1 CARATLQRC
10 AGARRA
16 VARPRDAGP
25 TKRGKMRGFPVVA
38 PAWPLLMQAPTVM
51 PTPVVIPVEIS
62 FRLNLDLQ
70 TATFYDLQREVRRE
84 ARQALLRALRAS
96 LVEVEKA
103 LVAEPILCPG
113 CQVPMRSRGRTVRRI
128 VTVFGSLPVRRARY
142 GCATCGTVRRPL
154 DEWIGLAEGTEYTAA
169 VREQVLYLS
178 ADLPYERAADVLRHV
193 DGRRRL
199 RPVDRSTDGGGG
211 RVHLARARCLPER
224 RPEPQEGALD
234 LADGRGV
241 EPRLERLEGEIGV
254 RHELVR
260 PALAEPVRGESGI
273 EAAAYLRECGTD
285 VSRQRP
291 EIADDVPPLLH
302 RQHVFPRRHG
312 G

>member
-1 CARATLQRC
+1 
-10 AGARRA
+10 
-16 VARPRDAGP
+16 
-25 TKRGKMRGFPVVA
+25 MRGFPVVA
-38 PAWPLLMQAPTVM
+38 PAWPLLTQAPTVM

-128 VTVFGSLPVRRARY
+128 VTVFGSVAVRRARY

-169 VREQVLYLS
+169 VREQGLYLS

-193 DGRRRL
+193 AGIGISGRQIQRL
-199 RPVDRSTDGGGG
+199 
-211 RVHLARARCLPER
+211 
-224 RPEPQEGALD
+224 
-234 LADGRGV
+234 
-241 EPRLERLEGEIGV
+241 LE
-254 RHELVR
+254 
-260 PALAEPVRGESGI
+260 AESEHI
-273 EAAAYLRECGTD
+273 EAAIGQVQPEGAAAPLRRRFRRAGRDGATAGAARVLQLRKLKTSGMWDQYWARRFRQEGT
-285 VSRQRP
+285 VAAEP
-291 EIADDVPPLLH
+291 T
-302 RQHVFPRRHG
+302 RRNG
-312 G
+312 RG

>member
-1 CARATLQRC
+1 
-10 AGARRA
+10 
-16 VARPRDAGP
+16 
-25 TKRGKMRGFPVVA
+25 MRGFPVVA

-178 ADLPYERAADVLRHV
+178 ADLPYERAADV
-193 DGRRRL
+193 
-199 RPVDRSTDGGGG
+199 
-211 RVHLARARCLPER
+211 
-224 RPEPQEGALD
+224 
-234 LADGRGV
+234 
-241 EPRLERLEGEIGV
+241 
-254 RHELVR
+254 R
-260 PALAEPVRGESGI
+260 PALAEVRRRLDAALTAHRLGERTADELATDAYLAFEPLEARLDTAAVG
-273 EAAAYLRECGTD
+273 EVERAFLRFRTALRQTPGAREVDAAAAAVRAAVDRAESPSPVDVRWVAGGAAVALLAFL
-285 VSRQRP
+285 VSRARSG
-291 EIADDVPPLLH
+291 ASARRRRSPPAGTGA
-302 RQHVFPRRHG
+302 PSTDPTSPTS
-312 G
+312 